1 MLAKAQSGAIIGIEG
16 VKVEVEVDL
25 GRGMMMFSTVG
36 LPSSAV
42 TESRTRVRSALENTG
57 FRFPQRRVVVN
68 LAPADLRKEGTAYD
82 LPIALAILAA
92 DEQLPADAL
101 APFLIV
107 GELALDGQLRPVKGV
122 LALAAWARKN
132 KLRALIVPWENG
144 TEGAAVEGVEVY
156 RARSLKEVVAA
167 LRGERELDRA
177 EPPTFSTLNAELP
190 IDLAD
195 VKGQPAA
202 RRALEI
208 CAAGGHNL
216 LLLGPP
222 GAGKTMLARRLPTI
236 APPLSFPE
244 RLEASIIASV
254 AGTLSS
260 TSSLV
265 ETRPF
270 RAPHHSLS
278 SVALTGGGPRCRP
291 GEVTLAHHGVLFLDE
306 LPEFRRSALEALR
319 LPLEDGEV
327 LISRAALSLSW
338 PARFTLI
345 AAMNPCPCGY
355 HGHPS
360 RRCHCGPAQVQRYLS
375 RLSGPLL
382 DRIDLQVSV
391 DAVDPLTLRNEEP
404 GESSA
409 EVRVRVEAAR
419 VRQRAR
425 LADDGIFTNAQLRP
439 RELQRDCALNHEAGA
454 LFGHAMRKMGLS
466 ARAHD
471 RLLKVA
477 RTIADLAG
485 STEIGPAHLAEAL
498 QYRQLDRLCESL

>member
-1 MLAKAQSGAIIGIEG
+1 MLAKVQSGAVVG
-16 VKVEVEVDL
+16 VDGVGVEVEVDL
-25 GRGMMMFSTVG
+25 GKGMMMFSTVG

-68 LAPADLRKEGTAYD
+68 LAPAHLRKEGTAYD

-92 DEQLPADAL
+92 DGQIPSNSLDDYL
-101 APFLIV
+101 VV
-107 GELALDGQLRPVKGV
+107 GELALDGQLRPVRGI
-122 LALAAWARKN
+122 LALAAWAR
-132 KLRALIVPWENG
+132 RVGIRRLIVPRENG
-144 TEGAAVEGVEVY
+144 SEGAVVEGVEVY
-156 RARSLKEVVAA
+156 HARSLEEVISG
-167 LRGERELDRA
+167 LRGEGPLTRSSPSLLSEDKGD
-177 EPPTFSTLNAELP
+177 PG

-195 VKGQPAA
+195 VRGQEAA

-208 CAAGGHNL
+208 SAAGGHNL

-236 APPLSFPE
+236 APPLTFQE

-254 AGTLSS
+254 AGTLPSGS
-260 TSSLV
+260 ALLDA
-265 ETRPF
+265 RPF

-278 SVALTGGGPRCRP
+278 SVALTGGGARCRP
-291 GEVTLAHHGVLFLDE
+291 GEVSLAHHGVLFLDE
-306 LPEFRRSALEALR
+306 LPEFRRAALEALR

-355 HGHPS
+355 HGHPM
-360 RRCHCGPAQVQRYLS
+360 RQCHCDPKAVRRYLS

-391 DAVDPLTLRNEEP
+391 DAVDPLTLQHAPP
-404 GESSA
+404 GEPSA
-409 EVRVRVEAAR
+409 AVRARVEAAR
-419 VRQRAR
+419 ERQRTR
-425 LADDGIFTNAQLRP
+425 LRADGLFTNAQLRP
-439 RELQRDCALNHEAGA
+439 RELRRDCQLDQHGTH
-454 LFGHAMRKMGLS
+454 LMRRSVEKMGLS

-471 RLLKVA
+471 RILKVA
-477 RTIADLAG
+477 RTIADLEGRA
-485 STEIGPAHLAEAL
+485 EIGPGELAEAL
-498 QYRQLDRLCESL
+498 QYRQLDRLAESL